1 MSEPIYI
8 KIEKYLKELIDSGE
22 IKQGEILPSENKL
35 MRKI

>member
-22 IKQGEILPSENKL
+22 IKQGEIRYAKNL
-35 MRKI
+35 M